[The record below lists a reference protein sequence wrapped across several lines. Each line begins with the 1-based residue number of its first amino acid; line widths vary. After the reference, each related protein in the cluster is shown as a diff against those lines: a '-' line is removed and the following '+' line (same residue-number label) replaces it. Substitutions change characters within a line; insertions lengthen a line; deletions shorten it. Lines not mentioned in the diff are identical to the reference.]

1 MVAAVTVRK
10 NGKAEMAYVGETP
23 WHGLGNVLKPGA
35 SIATWIKEAGMDWSV
50 ERAPVAFHVPTSNG
64 RTLAEW
70 TDNHVLFRSDS
81 HKPLAV
87 VSDGY
92 KIVQPRE
99 VMEFFREL
107 CSKNK
112 MTMETAGTLFG
123 GRRYWALART
133 GHQFAIGGKDLVKEY
148 VMLATSCDGSMA
160 TTAKHTS
167 IRVVCN
173 NTLTAAA
180 RGHDAI
186 RVRHT
191 SIFNETEVK
200 VELGLLEADW
210 ATFETNAKKL
220 AARKLTKN
228 AAVNILVDALGDREA
243 FDRDIKKDAVEAFSK
258 QPFATGMAKIMA
270 LFDGAAMGADLASAK
285 GTAWGLVNAATQYF
299 DHDAGRNQ
307 DRRLAKAWFGKNED
321 KKLAVLK
328 EALEV
333 V

>member
-35 SIATWIKEAGMDWSV
+35 SLNTWIKEAGMDWSV
-50 ERAPVAFHVPTSNG
+50 DRHAVQFTVNNKLQT
-64 RTLAEW
+64 W
-70 TDNHVLFRSDS
+70 DDNHVLYRSDS
-81 HKPLAV
+81 RKPLAV

-92 KIVQPRE
+92 QIVQPRQ
-99 VMEFFREL
+99 VMEFFRDL
-107 CSKNK
+107 CETNK

-133 GHQFAIGGKDLVKEY
+133 GHQFAIGGKDIVKQY

-160 TTAKHTS
+160 TTGKHTS
-167 IRVVCN
+167 VRVVCN
-173 NTLTAAA
+173 NTLTAAMK
-180 RGHDAI
+180 GHDAI

-191 SIFNETEVK
+191 SIFDETEVK
-200 VELGLLEADW
+200 IELGLLEADW
-210 ATFETNAKKL
+210 AEFQANAKSL
-220 AARKLTKN
+220 AARKITKN

-270 LFDGAAMGADLASAK
+270 LFDGAAMGADLTSSK
-285 GTAWGLVNAATQYF
+285 GTAWGLVNAATQFF
-299 DHDAGRNQ
+299 DHEAGRNQ